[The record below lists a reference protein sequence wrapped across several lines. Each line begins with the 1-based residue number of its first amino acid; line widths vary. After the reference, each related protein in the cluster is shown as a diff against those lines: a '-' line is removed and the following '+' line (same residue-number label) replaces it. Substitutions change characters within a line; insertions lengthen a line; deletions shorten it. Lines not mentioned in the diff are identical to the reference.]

1 MNCRL
6 SSRAATKR
14 HASSSR
20 RRELVS
26 IRLDVALAERGLA
39 RSRSHAAELI
49 STGLVSVDGAPA
61 RKAATKVRED
71 SVITVAD
78 NGGWVSR
85 AAVKLV
91 AGLEASGV
99 NPADRVALD
108 LGTSTGGFAQVLLE
122 RGAEAVLG
130 IEVGHGQLAAELRNE
145 PRLKLAEGVNA
156 RDLTPET
163 LARVTGD
170 ARIPDLVVAD
180 LSFISLKLVLAAAIE
195 CAAPDADFLLLVKP
209 QFEVGRKGIRE
220 GIVTDPALRVDAVTD
235 VLWVAHDLGLG
246 VCGVYASPIAG
257 GSGNREAIVWLRRG
271 ESTQPGEVSAAVTA
285 AVAG

>member
-1 MNCRL
+1 M
-6 SSRAATKR
+6 S
-14 HASSSR
+14 
-20 RRELVS
+20 V
-26 IRLDVALAERGLA
+26 RLDVALAERGLA

-49 STGLVSVDGAPA
+49 STGLVSVDGVAA
-61 RKAATKVRED
+61 RKAATKVHD
-71 SVITVAD
+71 ASVITVAD

-91 AGLEASGV
+91 AGLDASGID
-99 NPADRVALD
+99 PRGRVALD
-108 LGTSTGGFAQVLLE
+108 LGTSTGGFAQVLLQ

-130 IEVGHGQLAAELRNE
+130 IEVGHGQLADELRAE

-156 RDLTPET
+156 RDLTPEV

-180 LSFISLKLVLAAAIE
+180 LSFISLKLVLPAVID

-209 QFEVGRKGIRE
+209 QFEVGRQGIRE

-235 VLWVAHDLGLG
+235 VLWAAHDLGLG
-246 VCGVYASPIAG
+246 VCGVYPSPIAG

-271 ESTQPGEVSAAVTA
+271 ERTQPGNVADAISES
-285 AVAG
+285 VAG

>member
-91 AGLEASGV
+91 
-99 NPADRVALD
+99 
-108 LGTSTGGFAQVLLE
+108 
-122 RGAEAVLG
+122 G